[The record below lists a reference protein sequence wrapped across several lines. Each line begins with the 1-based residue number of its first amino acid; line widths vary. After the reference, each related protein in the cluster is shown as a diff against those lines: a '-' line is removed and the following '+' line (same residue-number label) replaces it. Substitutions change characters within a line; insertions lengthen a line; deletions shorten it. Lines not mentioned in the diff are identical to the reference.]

1 MYILASF
8 KTPCLNPRHIEARS
22 PAFLLLARKQ
32 IRDTTLRFATDSF
45 CCTPQMAGRSAMETL
60 SIASMV
66 FATRYILKSQSN
78 GRPNVAEAMEALPEL
93 SRLVVEGELSEE
105 LAQEVK
111 EAIEKIMQVFRER
124 QQKRKR

>member
-1 MYILASF
+1 
-8 KTPCLNPRHIEARS
+8 
-22 PAFLLLARKQ
+22 
-32 IRDTTLRFATDSF
+32 
-45 CCTPQMAGRSAMETL
+45 METL